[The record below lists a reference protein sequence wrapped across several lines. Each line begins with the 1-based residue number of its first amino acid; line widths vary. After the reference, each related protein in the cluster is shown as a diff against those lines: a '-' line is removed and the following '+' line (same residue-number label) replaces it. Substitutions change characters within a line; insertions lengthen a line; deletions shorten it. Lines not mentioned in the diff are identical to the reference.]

1 MKQIKIRNKNYR
13 IREGSI
19 ADFVITNKVAIGVV
33 AILLTVFGSFYLASL
48 AFGSEKPAEVPQVE
62 KSLLKTKTEPVAVIW
77 DVPLDKDLQLFIAD
91 LCEEYHMEPE
101 LVLAVIGQE
110 SNFNAH
116 AIGDGGD
123 SLGLMQVQ
131 TKWHSDVMQQLECDD
146 LLDPY
151 QNVTVGVTILK
162 DLLDKGTLE
171 WALMAYNG
179 GETYANQKLMTGQIS
194 DYAEAVILLTE
205 ELKGV

>member
-1 MKQIKIRNKNYR
+1 MKTKKYR
-13 IREGSI
+13 IREGSL
-19 ADFVITNKVAIGVV
+19 ADFVIKNKTVLGVLT
-33 AILLTVFGSFYLASL
+33 LLVMVLGGFYLVTV
-48 AFGSEKPAEVPQVE
+48 AFGAEAPADVPQVE
-62 KSLLKTKTEPVAVIW
+62 KSQPKAEPEPVTAIW
-77 DVPLDKDLQLFIAD
+77 DVPLDQDLQLFIAD
-91 LCEEYHMEPE
+91 LCEEHHMQPE

-110 SNFNAH
+110 SNYNAH

-131 TKWHSDVMQQLECDD
+131 TKWHSAVMQQLECDD

-179 GETYANQKLMTGQIS
+179 GEAYANQKLMTGQIS
-194 DYAEAVILLTE
+194 DYAEAVILLAE
-205 ELKGV
+205 ELKGGEM